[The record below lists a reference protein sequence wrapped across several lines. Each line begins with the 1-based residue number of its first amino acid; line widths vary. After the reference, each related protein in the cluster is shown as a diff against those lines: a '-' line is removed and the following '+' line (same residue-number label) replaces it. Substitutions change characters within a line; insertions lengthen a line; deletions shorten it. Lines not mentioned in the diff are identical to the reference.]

1 MGSAHEFC
9 GRDVSGRD
17 TVFFERDDIVR
28 TARNARP
35 SIAEGFNHRV
45 AFLAQFLVQL
55 CGG

>member
-1 MGSAHEFC
+1 MGSADELC
-9 GRDVSGRD
+9 SSNVSGWD
-17 TVFFERDDIVR
+17 TVFFECNDIVR

-55 CGG
+55 RRG